1 MCVESRPVI
10 RDHRRPQCSG
20 YGENS
25 RVTFL
30 RVNMVAAEGDD
41 DYCGVFGHAAQFPEG
56 KNNVRLDL
64 KILKRKLKVL
74 GDKISCTVGS
84 VDCFLRIC
92 LIFIVSFLARRH

>member
-1 MCVESRPVI
+1 MYVESRLI

-56 KNNVRLDL
+56 KNNVRLDEYG
-64 KILKRKLKVL
+64 I
-74 GDKISCTVGS
+74 
-84 VDCFLRIC
+84 
-92 LIFIVSFLARRH
+92 

>member
-1 MCVESRPVI
+1 MCVEPRPII

-56 KNNVRLDL
+56 KNNVRQHG
-64 KILKRKLKVL
+64 I
-74 GDKISCTVGS
+74 
-84 VDCFLRIC
+84 
-92 LIFIVSFLARRH
+92 